1 MIKKRRGKKP
11 LPPEQSRTLRL
22 SICFNAIEWR
32 CIDDNRGSMS
42 RAAWLRSSA
51 LGNNECRPKV
61 PEINR
66 QAYSDL
72 ARTAANLN
80 QLVRYLNR
88 AQSLEVGEIA
98 NVLAELRNRLLGI

>member
-11 LPPEQSRTLRL
+11 LPAEHARTLRL
-22 SICFNAIEWR
+22 SICFNEIEWGR
-32 CIDDNRGSMS
+32 IDDNRGSMS

-51 LGNNECRPKV
+51 LGNNESRPKV

-80 QLVRYLNR
+80 QLVWYLNR
-88 AQSLEVGEIA
+88 AQTLEVREIA
-98 NVLAELRNRLLGI
+98 NALAELRKRILGI